1 MSKQELSK
9 STVDESEAVST
20 DVVEEINESQSDQS
34 APEGT
39 EKTDVE
45 NKSKDTKPT
54 VNTEDNLELHSL
66 SFRDRQRA
74 KRARIKEHM
83 EGMTKGQ
90 RGELSL
96 VWFYSPSVLQFRLR
110 SIRRAVQLLCPTA
123 SSIHRS
129 LPQ

>member
-83 EGMTKGQ
+83 EGMTK
-90 RGELSL
+90 
-96 VWFYSPSVLQFRLR
+96 
-110 SIRRAVQLLCPTA
+110 IRIHPILL
-123 SSIHRS
+123 
-129 LPQ
+129 